1 MMAVK
6 NPVILT
12 IDDES
17 VIRDSIRAYL
27 EDYDYTVLEADNGRT
42 GLQIHEKEHV
52 DLILVDLRMPEI
64 DGLEVLSVVSKM
76 TPDLPIIVISG
87 TGEIADVVEALRLGA
102 WDYLLKPITDM
113 SILIHSIE
121 KGLERARLLEEN
133 KRYHEGLEE
142 LVASKTMEMSNV
154 NSRLKEVVESTKKLL
169 GCGELDESGASLLQE
184 FAHHMDAS
192 CGGIYKV
199 TNKGLKCIAS
209 LDGDHV
215 IDLIP
220 FPFEEKSAFARV
232 MTEQEALFLS
242 EFESGDSTIPTGVKS
257 NKYNSLLLFP
267 LTDGMDDVL
276 AIIILH
282 SNKELPYASQ
292 DRDIA
297 RILTSYSCEALRM
310 AYVSAALKKSED
322 RLQQA
327 QKMEAIGTLAG
338 GIAHDFNNILAAIIG
353 YTDLSLFSGSC
364 DDIVRRNLRQVK
376 KASNRAKDLVSQILA
391 FSRTEEFTEN
401 AVDLGPILKEALK
414 LLRATIPSSI
424 AIDYDI
430 PDGLGRVMTDPTRI
444 YQVLMNLCTN
454 AAHAM
459 QNQEGVLTVRFSKV
473 EDGTRLFEN
482 EVDSFERNGHQGSPW
497 LRLSVSD
504 TGRGMQ
510 AEMLNRIFEPYF
522 TTKDK
527 GEGTGL
533 GLAVVHGIVRA
544 SGGTV
549 KVESEIGKGSTFHLY
564 FPCVSAGRDT
574 MEESSFQQMRGGR
587 ERILFVDDEMTLA
600 EMAGE
605 MLEKLG
611 YAVKILSSSTDA
623 LQLFKEK
630 PGEFDLLI
638 TDQTMPDLS
647 GIDLA
652 CQVLLL
658 RPDLPVVL
666 YTGNATTIDADEAKR
681 LGIREILM
689 KPLGM
694 SVLAEAVRKTLDG

>member
-6 NPVILT
+6 KPVILT

-42 GLQIHEKEHV
+42 GLHIHEKEHV
-52 DLILVDLRMPEI
+52 DLILVDLRMPEV
-64 DGLEVLSVVSKM
+64 DGLEVLSVVSKK

-87 TGEIADVVEALRLGA
+87 TGEISDVVEALRLGA

-121 KGLERARLLEEN
+121 KGLERARLIEEN
-133 KRYHEGLEE
+133 KRYHERLEE
-142 LVASKTMEMSNV
+142 LVAQKTKELSSV
-154 NSRLKEVVESTKKLL
+154 NSRLKGVVESTKKLL
-169 GCGELDESGASLLQE
+169 GCGELDESGALLLQE

-192 CGGIYKV
+192 SGSIYKV
-199 TNKGLKCIAS
+199 TNMGLKCIAR
-209 LDGDHV
+209 LNGNYI
-215 IDLIP
+215 IDIIP
-220 FPFEEKSAFARV
+220 FPLKEGSAFARV
-232 MTEQEALFLS
+232 LEEQEPLFLS
-242 EFESGDSTIPTGVKS
+242 DPDDDDSVILYSEKS
-257 NKYNSLLLFP
+257 NKHNSLLLFP

-276 AIIILH
+276 AIMLLH
-282 SNKELPYASQ
+282 RKKALPYVSQ
-292 DRDIA
+292 DRDIG
-297 RILTSYSCEALRM
+297 RILTSYACEALRM
-310 AYVSAALKKSED
+310 AYFSAALKSSED

-327 QKMEAIGTLAG
+327 QKIEAIGTLAG

-364 DDIVRRNLRQVK
+364 DDIVRRNLGQVK

-430 PDGLGRVMTDPTRI
+430 PDGLGRVMTDPTKI

-473 EDGTRLFEN
+473 EDEGRLLEN
-482 EVDSFERNGHQGSPW
+482 EVDSFERNGNQNSPW

-504 TGRGMQ
+504 TGKGMQ
-510 AEMLNRIFEPYF
+510 TEMLNRIFEPYF
-522 TTKDK
+522 TTKEK

-549 KVESEIGKGSTFHLY
+549 KVESQPGKGSTFHLY
-564 FPCVSAGRDT
+564 FPCISAGQDV
-574 MEESSFQQMRGGR
+574 MEESSFQQIQGGR
-587 ERILFVDDEMTLA
+587 ERILFVDDEITLA

-605 MLEKLG
+605 MLRKLG
-611 YAVKILSSSTDA
+611 YEVKILSSSTDA
-623 LQLFKEK
+623 LQVFREK
-630 PGEFDLLI
+630 PGEFDLLL

-647 GIDLA
+647 GMDLA
-652 CQVLLL
+652 GQVLRL

-666 YTGNATTIDADEAKR
+666 YTGNSATIDVDEAKR

-694 SVLAEAVRKTLDG
+694 SLLAGAVRKTLDG

>member
-27 EDYDYTVLEADNGRT
+27 EDYDYTVLEADNGRA
-42 GLQIHEKEHV
+42 GLQIYEKEHV
-52 DLILVDLRMPEI
+52 DLILVDLRMPEV
-64 DGLEVLSVVSKM
+64 DGLEVLSVVSKR

-121 KGLERARLLEEN
+121 KGLERARLIKEN

-142 LVASKTMEMSNV
+142 LVAQKTIEISSV

-169 GCGELDESGASLLQE
+169 GCGELGESGALLLQE
-184 FAHHMDAS
+184 FAHHMDAGS
-192 CGGIYKV
+192 GSIYKV
-199 TNKGLKCIAS
+199 TKKGLKRIAS
-209 LDGDHV
+209 LDADHG

-220 FPFEEKSAFARV
+220 FPLDEGSVYARV
-232 MTEQEALFLS
+232 IEDKEPLFLS
-242 EFESGDSTIPTGVKS
+242 DFDGGDSTIPQGYKS

-276 AIIILH
+276 AIILLH
-282 SNKELPYASQ
+282 SNKELPYVSQ
-292 DRDIA
+292 DRDIG

-310 AYVSAALKKSED
+310 AYVSAALKDSED

-364 DDIVRRNLRQVK
+364 DDIVRRNLGQVK
-376 KASNRAKDLVSQILA
+376 KASNRARDLVSQILA

-414 LLRATIPSSI
+414 LLRATIPSSV
-424 AIDYDI
+424 AIDFDI

-459 QNQEGVLTVRFSKV
+459 QNQEGVLTVRFAKV
-473 EDGTRLFEN
+473 EDEAG
-482 EVDSFERNGHQGSPW
+482 SFERNGSQDSQW

-522 TTKDK
+522 TTKEK

-549 KVESEIGKGSTFHLY
+549 KVESQLGKGSTFHLY
-564 FPCVSAGRDT
+564 FPCVPAGMDV
-574 MEESSFQQMRGGR
+574 MEDSSFQQMRGGR
-587 ERILFVDDEMTLA
+587 ERVLFVDDEITLA

-605 MLEKLG
+605 MLKNLG
-611 YAVKILSSSTDA
+611 YVVKILSSSTDA

-647 GIDLA
+647 GMDLA
-652 CQVLLL
+652 GQVLRL

-666 YTGNATTIDADEAKR
+666 YTGNAAAIDVDEAKQ
-681 LGIREILM
+681 LGIREILI

-694 SVLAEAVRKTLDG
+694 SVLAEAVRRTLDG